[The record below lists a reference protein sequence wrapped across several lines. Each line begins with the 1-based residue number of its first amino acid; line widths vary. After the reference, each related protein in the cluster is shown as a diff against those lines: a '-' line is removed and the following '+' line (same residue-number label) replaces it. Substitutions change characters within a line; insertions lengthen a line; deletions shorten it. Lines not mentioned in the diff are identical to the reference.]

1 MVVGKNRYFIWL
13 MALLL
18 GMVFLVSGCAEQ
30 VAMTESKKQPT
41 IVIGS
46 DRFEPYIYLGDNGE
60 FMGVDVELAKE
71 ALHRMGYEAKFKAI
85 VWEHKNEYLK
95 NGTID
100 CLWGCFSMNG
110 REDLYQW
117 AGPYLYSNQTV
128 AVRRDSG
135 IYKLRDL
142 TGKTVAVQETGK
154 AEKYFLHSQDEAV
167 PQVTKV
173 YAFSRMDKVY
183 SALRKNYVDAIA
195 GHENALHMLIVT
207 APNRYRMLEEP
218 LFSSKVGVAFR
229 KDYDPAFVKQLDDTL
244 KQMMQDGTTLRIVEK
259 YGLDGKKALSG
270 EKGL

>member
-1 MVVGKNRYFIWL
+1 MVTEKNRYFIGML
-13 MALLL
+13 VLLL
-18 GMVFLVSGCAEQ
+18 GMVFLFSGCGKQEA
-30 VAMTESKKQPT
+30 VTESTKNPV

-60 FMGVDVELAKE
+60 FMGVDVELATE
-71 ALHRMGYEAKFKAI
+71 ALHRMGYEAKFKAV
-85 VWEHKNEYLK
+85 VWEHKNDYLK

-110 REDLYQW
+110 REDMYQW

-142 TGKTVAVQETGK
+142 AGKAVAVQETGK
-154 AEKYFLHSQDEAV
+154 AEEFLLHPKDDSV
-167 PQVTKV
+167 PQVAKV

-195 GHENALHMLIVT
+195 GHENALHMLIET

-229 KDYDPAFVKQLDDTL
+229 KEYDPVFVKQLDETL
-244 KQMMQDGTTLRIVEK
+244 KQMMQDGTTQRIVEK